1 MANEEFARIKTAIG
15 VMASTFGKRMDADTL
30 LFWATR
36 LEPHA
41 GKKLWAAF
49 AACMDGDDMPTLKYL
64 VNQSRPDHLA
74 PNGYKAPPE
83 MSAADRK
90 KSDHWAIIS
99 MLWLHYTRPHAF
111 AMCEDIFARLFG
123 GDPHQALAKAKEI
136 YSKEEIEKLMTAR
149 LAEIDRR
156 DEELRR
162 VPA

>member
-1 MANEEFARIKTAIG
+1 MA
-15 VMASTFGKRMDADTL
+15 FGKRDDPDQIS
-30 LFWATR
+30 FWVNR
-36 LEPHA
+36 LEPLA
-41 GKKLWAAF
+41 SQALYTALGQACEGERMPALRAIVTAASGSMR
-49 AACMDGDDMPTLKYL
+49 A
-64 VNQSRPDHLA
+64 NQWQ
-74 PNGYKAPPE
+74 APPQLTE
-83 MSAADRK
+83 AEKK